1 MAPGVLQM
9 NYASLI
15 IVAFLVVSVGYWF
28 ARGRYEYV
36 GPRTHK
42 PPVVDGNGVATSILN
57 EAESTIL
64 KPHVTVPQD
73 RALIG
78 LAQLA
83 KAAAAL
89 EVGWSRED
97 SIDDWKLGVLQE

>member
-1 MAPGVLQM
+1 M

-42 PPVVDGNGVATSILN
+42 SPVVDGNVVATPILN
-57 EAESTIL
+57 EAEFTTL
-64 KPHVTVPQD
+64 KPLVTVPQD
-73 RALIG
+73 MALRG
-78 LAQLA
+78 LAQC
-83 KAAAAL
+83 K
-89 EVGWSRED
+89 SSC
-97 SIDDWKLGVLQE
+97 SIGS